1 MAVLAMAACASA
13 TNAPP
18 PFDGFIALGTWGGDS
33 AAMIV
38 GDTAMHLHIGCTYGD
53 VSGRIPI
60 GTDGRFDVTGSY
72 MLRAYPIAVGPSVP
86 ARFVGR
92 LDGAT
97 IVVTVTVDDTVQHAT
112 VVRGPATVT
121 YAQAPRL
128 MQCPICRRPIITRT
142 GPSGVR
148 SDGPGHARAMTV
160 RLPGVRRR

>member
-1 MAVLAMAACASA
+1 MLEALRAGARLAITVLAVAACASA

-18 PFDGFIALGTWGGDS
+18 PSDGFIALGSWGGDS

-53 VSGRIPI
+53 VSGRVPV
-60 GTDGRFDVTGSY
+60 GADGRFDVAGSY

-92 LDGAT
+92 VDGAT
-97 IVVTVTVDDTVQHAT
+97 LVVTVTVDDTVQHAT

-121 YAQAPRL
+121 YAHEPRM
-128 MQCPICRRPIITRT
+128 MQCPICRRPIISVAT
-142 GPSGVR
+142 GR
-148 SDGPGHARAMTV
+148 DT
-160 RLPGVRRR
+160 

>member
-1 MAVLAMAACASA
+1 MPGVFRARARLTMVLLAIAACASA

-18 PFDGFIALGTWGGDS
+18 PFDGFIALGAWGGDS

-53 VSGRIPI
+53 VSGRIPV
-60 GTDGRFDVTGSY
+60 GADGRFDVTGSY
-72 MLRAYPIAVGPSVP
+72 MLRAFPIAVGPSVP

-112 VVRGPATVT
+112 VIRGPATVT
-121 YAQAPRL
+121 YAQEPRL
-128 MQCPICRRPIITRT
+128 MQCPICRRPIITAGSGRT
-142 GPSGVR
+142 QPP
-148 SDGPGHARAMTV
+148 PGQR
-160 RLPGVRRR
+160 